1 MKEKKL
7 ELKQLNRA
15 ELIEIIYE
23 LQKQNEEN
31 TARIAQMQEMLSDRE
46 LRISS
51 AGSIAEAA
59 LSINGVLE
67 AAQAAADQ
75 YLLSIKAATADMAN
89 QQETAS
95 KQRQSMLQDAE
106 QQAAQTVRLA
116 EEKAQR
122 ILEDA
127 ERQAAEKWA
136 QFEKRANEL
145 IAAHTELQSLMQ
157 KGR

>member
-7 ELKQLNRA
+7 ELKRLNRA

-89 QQETAS
+89 QQEAVS
-95 KQRQSMLQDAE
+95 KQRQSMLLAAE
-106 QQAAQTVRLA
+106 QQATQTVRLA

-145 IAAHTELQSLMQ
+145 IVAHTELQSLMQ

>member
-7 ELKQLNRA
+7 ELKRLNRA

-89 QQETAS
+89 RGSPCCWPLSS
-95 KQRQSMLQDAE
+95 KRHKQSDLP
-106 QQAAQTVRLA
+106 R
-116 EEKAQR
+116 
-122 ILEDA
+122 
-127 ERQAAEKWA
+127 
-136 QFEKRANEL
+136 KRHRGFWRMPSVKPQKNGR
-145 IAAHTELQSLMQ
+145 SL
-157 KGR
+157 KNALTS

>member
-7 ELKQLNRA
+7 ELKRLNRA

-95 KQRQSMLQDAE
+95 KQRQSMLLAAE

-136 QFEKRANEL
+136 QFENAL
-145 IAAHTELQSLMQ
+145 TS
-157 KGR
+157 

>member
-1 MKEKKL
+1 
-7 ELKQLNRA
+7 
-15 ELIEIIYE
+15 
-23 LQKQNEEN
+23 
-31 TARIAQMQEMLSDRE
+31 
-46 LRISS
+46 
-51 AGSIAEAA
+51 
-59 LSINGVLE
+59 
-67 AAQAAADQ
+67 
-75 YLLSIKAATADMAN
+75 MAN

-95 KQRQSMLQDAE
+95 KQRQSMLLAAE